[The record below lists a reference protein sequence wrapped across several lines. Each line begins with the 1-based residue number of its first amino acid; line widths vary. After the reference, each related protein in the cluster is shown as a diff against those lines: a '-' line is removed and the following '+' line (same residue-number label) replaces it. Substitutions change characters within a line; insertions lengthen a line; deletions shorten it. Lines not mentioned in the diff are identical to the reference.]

1 MEPLNIIPYPNYIK
15 RLGADIPSEELNIA
29 GSTINITHEIA
40 NPEGYELIIANGRVQ
55 ITAGGPAGAFY
66 AKETLKQLAAD
77 GDGTLP
83 CVEIRDEPAYPYRGF
98 MLDSARHMTALDDVK
113 KMIDAAAMLKMNVL
127 HWHLTDDQG
136 WRIEIKSH
144 PELVN
149 KGAYRSGSHFGKIHS
164 EERYGGYYTKSEL
177 RDIVDY
183 CTKKHIEL
191 IPEID
196 MPGHM
201 VAAIAAYPE
210 ISCRGEQIAVETRQG
225 IFPDILC
232 AGNDKTF
239 EIIFDVLDEVMD
251 IFPSKYIHI
260 GGDEAPKKRW
270 KECPRCQRLI
280 EELGLNDE
288 EELQG
293 WFVNRI
299 ADFLRA
305 NGRQAVAWNESLN
318 SGLLGD
324 DILVQMWM
332 DKKKR
337 SVDFANQGGKI
348 IVSPFY
354 HYYTDYPYAMTP
366 LNKTYKFEP
375 VLKGIKDGCVQ
386 NVVGV
391 ETPIWTEHVRDFK
404 QMCFMTYPRFA
415 AVAET
420 GWTHAY
426 NKDVADFNRRM
437 ALFVPLLEEIG
448 ITPADESEWN
458 PNIFKRLVQTIRF
471 FLGITTKDIIKG
483 YD

>member
-1 MEPLNIIPYPNYIK
+1 MEQLNIIPYPNYIK
-15 RLGADIPSEELNIA
+15 RLGADISSDDLNIVA
-29 GSTINITHEIA
+29 STITLTDEIH
-40 NPEGYELIIANGRVQ
+40 NPEGYELTIANGRVA
-55 ITAGGPAGAFY
+55 IRAGGPAGAFY
-66 AKETLKQLAAD
+66 AKESLKQLAAND
-77 GDGTLP
+77 SGTLP
-83 CVEIRDEPAYPYRGF
+83 CVEIKDEPAYPYRGF
-98 MLDSARHMTALDDVK
+98 MLDSVRHMTELDDVK
-113 KMIDAAAMLKMNVL
+113 KLIDAAAMLKMNVL

-136 WRIEIKSH
+136 WRIEITSH
-144 PELVN
+144 PELCEI
-149 KGAYRSGSHFGKIHS
+149 GAFRAGSDFGHVHS
-164 EERYGGYYTKSEL
+164 DETYGGYYTKSEL

-183 CTKKHIEL
+183 CAKKHIEV

-201 VAAIAAYPE
+201 IAAIAAYPE
-210 ISCRGEQIAVETRQG
+210 ISCRGERIPVETRQG

-232 AGNDKTF
+232 AGNAKTF
-239 EIIFDVLDEVMD
+239 EIIFDVLEEVLD

-270 KECPRCQRLI
+270 KECPRCQSLI
-280 EELGLNDE
+280 KELGLNDE

-293 WFVNRI
+293 WFVNRL

-305 NGRQAVAWNESLN
+305 NGRQAIAWNESLN

-332 DKKKR
+332 DRKKH

-348 IVSPFY
+348 ILSPFY
-354 HYYTDYPYAMTP
+354 YYYTDYPYAMTP
-366 LNKTYKFEP
+366 LNKTYQFEP
-375 VLKGIKDGCVQ
+375 VLKGIKDGCIQ
-386 NVVGV
+386 NAVGV
-391 ETPIWTEHVRDFK
+391 EAAVWTEHIRTFE

-426 NKDVADFNRRM
+426 NKDVKDFNRRM
-437 ALFVPLLEEIG
+437 VLFAEQLEEVG
-448 ITPADESEWN
+448 ITPADPAEWN
-458 PNIFKRLVQTIRF
+458 PNLFKRVVATIRF
-471 FLGITTKDIIKG
+471 FLNITTKDMIKG